1 MPTFYIQ
8 LTYSMQ
14 FYYRTINRYFKWMVK
29 PKINQYFVN
38 SRMGLDKLQAIFFVK
53 FTLIF
58 NVIYFYS
65 YTNDFK
71 TATSMLREIIKFE
84 SENIGV
90 FHNKKYKGK
99 GESNKVEPLTIDDL
113 VLENYRKQK
122 DDYKKYVFKLL
133 NIRRE
138 FSK

>member
-1 MPTFYIQ
+1 
-8 LTYSMQ
+8 
-14 FYYRTINRYFKWMVK
+14 
-29 PKINQYFVN
+29 
-38 SRMGLDKLQAIFFVK
+38 
-53 FTLIF
+53 
-58 NVIYFYS
+58 
-65 YTNDFK
+65 
-71 TATSMLREIIKFE
+71 MLREIIKFE